1 MRGRVGGAAVAIA
14 VAASSCQDGSALGVS
29 NQCGV
34 DLLVGEAGVADIS
47 DDPRLVTIG
56 PEQVE
61 YVVTVDEDW
70 EQAVLLV
77 ATSDRPGVVSR
88 VTVRRADATS
98 GDDQDLVVAVAGESC
113 PGAL

>member
-1 MRGRVGGAAVAIA
+1 MAATIA
-14 VAASSCQDGSALGVS
+14 VVASSCQDGSALGVS

-47 DDPRLVTIG
+47 DEPRLVAIEPG
-56 PEQVE
+56 QVE

-77 ATSDRPGVVSR
+77 ATSDRPDAMSR

-98 GDDQDLVVAVAGESC
+98 GDDPDLVVAVAGESC